1 MKITKQK
8 NKNVEVSQNRGDSTT
23 RAMDLCNMQ
32 INTFIVTKHGN
43 YIFLI

>member
-23 RAMDLCNMQ
+23 RAMDLCIYAN
-32 INTFIVTKHGN
+32 K
-43 YIFLI
+43 YIYCY